1 MLLLHVMLY
10 NSQNGKDLNIDNEF
24 KRDNGWL
31 ADGWGV
37 RTSSMYGRGKHA
49 LLPLQTTTSPAS
61 TRQTPHS
68 YRLAVCPY
76 KTRTSSSNG
85 IRIPFWSSL
94 FNFCNHSNQSFSSW
108 HFEWHRER
116 GDEMQWN
123 QHYNKVEL
131 FVDGICFALFV
142 PSDILPNYI
151 NCHLPA
157 INGRWM
163 FWAHTLSYPISHE
176 DDTNK
181 HQQQLKSPKRH
192 STGCWCLKADGKW
205 KLMPDKT
212 QWGIMIPSH

>member
-1 MLLLHVMLY
+1 MGGGM
-10 NSQNGKDLNIDNEF
+10 
-24 KRDNGWL
+24 
-31 ADGWGV
+31 V

-49 LLPLQTTTSPAS
+49 LLPLQTTTSPAFLLVPDRHPTVTGWQS
-61 TRQTPHS
+61 
-68 YRLAVCPY
+68 AVCTY
-76 KTRTSSSNG
+76 QTRTSSSNG
-85 IRIPFWSSL
+85 IRIPFWSPL

-108 HFEWHRER
+108 HFGRNREK

-176 DDTNK
+176 DDTNNI
-181 HQQQLKSPKRH
+181 SNSSNRH
-192 STGCWCLKADGKW
+192 NGTVVVVDAWR
-205 KLMPDKT
+205 
-212 QWGIMIPSH
+212 